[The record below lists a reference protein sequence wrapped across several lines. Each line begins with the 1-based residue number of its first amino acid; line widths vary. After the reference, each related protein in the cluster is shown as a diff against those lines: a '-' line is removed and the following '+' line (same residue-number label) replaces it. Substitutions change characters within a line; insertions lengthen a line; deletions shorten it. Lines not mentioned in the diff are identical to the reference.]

1 MNPQKA
7 NSPLA
12 QFIYWCL
19 TALATF
25 TLLALTSPT
34 RATAR
39 DIVIAQ
45 SLDLS
50 GQSNLGKDFS
60 NGIRTYID
68 AINSRGGV
76 RGRKISLLQLDDSG
90 DPQQTVANLQRLVK
104 ENDVDV
110 LIGPTTAKS
119 FLAAAASDTLRT
131 SGLTM
136 LGAPTGARA
145 NGAGSVRALAI
156 RASYADEARQLLNH
170 IATMQI
176 RKVALVRGDGEEA
189 DFAAAAFREEA
200 KKRGVALEFDGDT
213 STWQK
218 RTAANAAIE
227 AVVIA
232 GDAVGV
238 SPALAHTKQTARNAN
253 LFGFSTIDHRT
264 LLELVKQSAI
274 GMVISQA
281 MPSADKNVFPF
292 QREHRDLMKRYRD
305 EPPSLHTLEGYVVAR
320 VLVAALETITG
331 EPTPASV
338 TAALRTAR
346 DLDLGPLN
354 VSTRVPE
361 NAMRFVNLSAVSRKG
376 ALIE

>member
-1 MNPQKA
+1 MNPKK
-7 NSPLA
+7 NSSLLI

-19 TALATF
+19 TAIAAF
-25 TLLALTSPT
+25 VLLALTSPNSA
-34 RATAR
+34 RAR
-39 DIVIAQ
+39 EIVIVQ

-68 AINSRGGV
+68 AVNARGGV

-90 DPQQTVANLQRLVK
+90 DPQQTIANLQQLIK
-104 ENDVDV
+104 ENEADG
-110 LIGPTTAKS
+110 LIGPTSARS
-119 FLAAAASDTLRT
+119 YLAVAGSDLLRST
-131 SGLTM
+131 GLTM

-145 NGAGSVRALAI
+145 SGAGNSRALTI
-156 RASYADEARQLLNH
+156 RASYADEARQLLSH

-176 RKVALVRGDGEEA
+176 KRVALVRGEGEEA
-189 DFAAAAFREEA
+189 EFAATALREEA
-200 KKRGVALEFDGDT
+200 KRRNLALEFDGDT
-213 STWQK
+213 PAWQK
-218 RTAANAAIE
+218 RNTINANIE

-238 SPALAHTKQTARNAN
+238 STALAHTKQTARNAN
-253 LFGFSTIDHRT
+253 VFGFSTIDHRT
-264 LLELVKQSAI
+264 LLEIAKQAAI

-281 MPSADKNVFPF
+281 MPSAEKNVYPF

-320 VLVAALETITG
+320 VLIAALETIPG
-331 EPTPASV
+331 EPTAATV
-338 TAALRTAR
+338 TAALRSAR
-346 DLDLGPLN
+346 DLDLGAIN
-354 VSTRVPE
+354 VSTRIPE
-361 NAMRFVNLSAVSRKG
+361 NAMRFVNLSAVSKKG